1 MTANHKRCLFCEKP
15 VNVRNPGSS
24 INYLFRNC
32 FCSPDGQYEIS
43 AEDYDLLNS
52 WPHADKRSSFHL
64 ISGYIRE
71 LTDQG
76 EPVHITQDLALS
88 IQHSSL
94 IPLNIEEKKAK
105 CLLYLKRHA
114 AEPHEPV
121 QLTQL
126 SEAYHLTYS
135 PNLQEFIY
143 ILEEMKGE
151 KLIER
156 IGSALSLTSKGWET
170 ALKLAIPKGDKTCF
184 IAIHDESSGLR
195 ECFQQVIIPQMGAQ
209 GIDAI
214 LPDTESHEAQDIRK
228 QIAESDVM
236 IADFT
241 LPHRHVYFEA
251 GYAEGKGV
259 PVIYT
264 LHVESEAK
272 ADALLPDEALRSE
285 TIFWDTPEELAELL
299 RTRLG
304 QSA

>member
-15 VNVRNPGSS
+15 VNARNPG
-24 INYLFRNC
+24 NPADFLFQNC

-43 AEDYDLLNS
+43 AADYELLNA
-52 WPHADKRSSFHL
+52 WPHADKRGSFHL

-76 EPVHITQDLALS
+76 EHVRITRELADS
-88 IQHSSL
+88 IQQS
-94 IPLNIEEKKAK
+94 PLVPASIEAKKAK

-114 AEPHEPV
+114 SGPLEPV
-121 QLTQL
+121 QLTHL

-143 ILEEMKGE
+143 ILEEMKSE

-156 IGSALSLTSKGWET
+156 IGSSLSLTSKGWEA
-170 ALKLAIPKGDKTCF
+170 ALKLSIPKGDKTCF
-184 IAIHDESSGLR
+184 VAIHDDSSGLR
-195 ECFQQVIIPQMGAQ
+195 ECFEQIIIPQIGAH
-209 GIDAI
+209 GFEAI
-214 LPDTESHEAQDIRK
+214 LPDGRADQAQDFRK
-228 QIAESDVM
+228 QIAECDVV

-241 LPHRHVYFEA
+241 LPQRHVYFEA
-251 GYAEGKGV
+251 GYAEGRGV

-264 LHVESEAK
+264 LHAEAAAK
-272 ADALLPDEALRSE
+272 AEALLPEESLRSE

-299 RTRLG
+299 KTRLG
-304 QSA
+304 QPA